1 MNFIKP
7 VPFAFIITVG
17 STKIT
22 KVGRAMA
29 SFPVSPR
36 FGKMLCLAHQHNL
49 LAYVVAIV
57 AALSVQEVF
66 VDLHQPISSQNE
78 VGKVFINLI
87 LFHGVLIFYEN
98 VNLLIIYN

>member
-1 MNFIKP
+1 MILSYLAP
-7 VPFAFIITVG
+7 P

-49 LAYVVAIV
+49 MAYVVAMV

-66 VDLHQPISSQNE
+66 VDVHQRYSSQN
-78 VGKVFINLI
+78 KVHFT
-87 LFHGVLIFYEN
+87 
-98 VNLLIIYN
+98 

>member
-1 MNFIKP
+1 MHFLFGLN
-7 VPFAFIITVG
+7 TG
-17 STKIT
+17 SAKIT

-49 LAYVVAIV
+49 LSYVVAIV

-66 VDLHQPISSQNE
+66 VELLQHISGQNQVVSQ
-78 VGKVFINLI
+78 KWK
-87 LFHGVLIFYEN
+87 LFT
-98 VNLLIIYN
+98 